1 MPMRAF
7 SAPDFGRELVKKSSS
22 MQQART
28 DVGGSDGRT
37 AAAPPAP
44 SNGSGGGLQ
53 NSFESAIASRRK
65 FMSAENDDTGEHTFS

>member
-1 MPMRAF
+1 MPERAF
-7 SAPDFGRELVKKSSS
+7 SAPEFGRELVKKSSS

-28 DVGGSDGRT
+28 DVGGSDGRA

-44 SNGSGGGLQ
+44 SGGGGGLQ